1 MAEQEKMQDEQR
13 AQGEQN
19 AGQEKKVRTAVSRKE
34 FYICVAL
41 LLIIIYART
50 GAILQNQRKMTN
62 TNANNTNFISS
73 RLDAIGGE
81 LYNLTDGTDQAGL
94 LDSDVDISTVDWQ
107 NKTATLRLM
116 AEPTEYQEGMTVT
129 FFLSCDDGEAIPVVA
144 SAGGDYIY
152 TAEQEIPFCEY
163 VRVKVHIRRGDVEQI
178 REIYGLSMADELY
191 PRIDSYPS
199 GIIDQTFGSTE
210 ATVGGDYAV
219 EIQAPQWMLQSDKI
233 FEVKNP
239 RVEISVNGR
248 RVKILP
254 MEKQDNSDYYT
265 ERYSASIAGSE
276 RITLQEGDR
285 ISFVFKMEDGS
296 GTKYSYVMEEARQDQ
311 QEGYVQEYAATFME
325 EALADGRLSIE

>member
-1 MAEQEKMQDEQR
+1 MAEQEKMQDEQNV
-13 AQGEQN
+13 QEEQS
-19 AGQEKKVRTAVSRKE
+19 AGQEKKPRIAVSRKE

-41 LLIIIYART
+41 LLILIYART
-50 GAILQNQRKMTN
+50 GAILKNQREMTN
-62 TNANNTNFISS
+62 TNANNANFISS
-73 RLDAIGGE
+73 RLDAMNGV
-81 LYNLTDGTDQAGL
+81 LYNLTDGTDQADL
-94 LDSDVDISTVDWQ
+94 LDSDVDISAVDWQ

-116 AEPTEYQEGMTVT
+116 AEPTEYQEGMMVT
-129 FFLSCDDGEAIPVVA
+129 FFLSCDDGKAIPVAA
-144 SAGGDYIY
+144 SAGEDYIY

-178 REIYGLSMADELY
+178 REFYGLSMMDELY
-191 PRIDSYPS
+191 PQIDSYPS
-199 GIIDQTFGSTE
+199 SIIAQTFGATE

-219 EIQAPQWMLQSDKI
+219 EIQAPQWMLQNNKT

-248 RVKILP
+248 RVKTLP

-311 QEGYVQEYAATFME
+311 QEGYVQEQPATPIE
-325 EALADGRLSIE
+325 DENSRLTIE